1 MQYIFYVIQQKIK
14 PIIITV
20 ILISITIVLGI
31 LLYIYDIIYIRSLII
46 SIYSFILQVFL
57 YYYYK
62 NIFSEISENNK
73 KSIEIDDTLFIYDSY
88 IKINNLSNEYRSYKE
103 D

>member
-1 MQYIFYVIQQKIK
+1 MQYIFYIIQQKIK

-20 ILISITIVLGI
+20 ILISVTIVLGI

-46 SIYSFILQVFL
+46 SIYSFILQIFL

-62 NIFSEISENNK
+62 NIFYEISENNK
-73 KSIEIDDTLFIYDSY
+73 KSIEIDDALFIYDSY

>member
-1 MQYIFYVIQQKIK
+1 MQYIFYIIQQKVK
-14 PIIITV
+14 PIIITA
-20 ILISITIVLGI
+20 ILISVTIVLGI

-62 NIFSEISENNK
+62 NIFYEISENNK